1 MKRYM
6 LFFYFFISGFT
17 VLSQTSES
25 FSNIPVNSPPS
36 SYQSFSWTGDNGLTW
51 SATDSRTD
59 QTMTGKALVIRNG
72 SLTCNGIPNGI
83 SSISFKHQ
91 QFFSGSGGLLDVYI
105 NGTKV
110 GTANPTTTIATY
122 TLSNINVSGN
132 FNLEIVQSKTGLR
145 IGIDDLSW
153 QNYNAVPCAEPTAQ
167 PTGLSFSTTTNS
179 VSGTFTVA
187 SPAADDYLVVRSTS
201 PTLDALPQDGINYS
215 EGSALGSATVA
226 AVVSTGSFLD
236 DGLTPNTT
244 YYYFV
249 FSMNDAN
256 CSGGPNYLT
265 GSPLSSSANTQA
277 LPACTAPTG
286 SASSI
291 ILTPSGTAISGSFTA
306 AGDADSYLVVISTSS
321 TLSASPVDGTTYS
334 TGQAFGGGTVV
345 GFSGNTYFTAT
356 GLTASTTYYL
366 FIFSANNNC
375 TGTPPLYNGIAATA
389 STQTTA
395 TAGIPTGYYDGA
407 NGLTCGALKTK
418 LRDII
423 SADAVQ
429 LSYTPGVWLAFQ
441 YTDIRRNDDN
451 TADIIWDMYSDNPS
465 GPEPYTYTYQVNQCG
480 NYTKEGDCYN
490 REHSTPKSW
499 FNDQYPMYTD
509 VHHLFPTDGEVNNIR
524 SNYPYGEVT
533 NISVESQNHSK
544 LGTGNNFGY
553 TGIVFEPINEY
564 KGDFARASLYMATR
578 YENEIIS
585 QNWSANLNANEL
597 FLSATDEPD
606 ANMRKLQIYD
616 TWYVKLL
623 FKWIQQDPV
632 SQKEIDRNDAI
643 YYLTGQ
649 HNRNPY
655 IDHPEYALEVWQCSG
670 ALPVTLI
677 SFDASKSDGG
687 VLLKWYSTNESNF
700 SHFEIMRSEDGTH
713 FYKIATVPGGNLAH
727 YYFTDTHIPEGNIV
741 YYRLKMVDIDANT
754 RVSKVVSVRL
764 NNNFSNAI
772 VYPNPVSGLLKI
784 KLDRDIAPNSKLQI
798 LDITGRVMKNRIL
811 AGSANVVDQSV
822 SDLPQGR
829 YFVRIYNNAEVIN
842 SSFVILR

>member
-6 LFFYFFISGFT
+6 LFFCFLISAFS
-17 VLSQTSES
+17 VFSQTSET
-25 FSNIPVNSPPS
+25 FTNLPVLSPSS

-51 SATDSRTD
+51 SAADSRTD
-59 QTMTGKALVIRNG
+59 QTMTGKAVVVRNG
-72 SLTCNGIPNGI
+72 NISCNGIPNGI
-83 SSISFKHQ
+83 ASISFNHQ
-91 QFFSGSGGLLDVYI
+91 QFFGGSAGNLDVYI

-110 GTANPTTTIATY
+110 GSASPTTSLGTF
-122 TLSNINVSGN
+122 TLNNINISGA
-132 FNLEIVQSKTGLR
+132 FNLQIVQTTSGLR
-145 IGIDDLSW
+145 IGIDNLTW
-153 QNYNAVPCAEPTAQ
+153 TNYNAVPCTEPTAQ
-167 PTGLSFSTTTNS
+167 PTGLSFSSTTNS
-179 VSGTFTVA
+179 ITGTFTVA

-201 PTLDALPQDGINYS
+201 TTLDALPQDGTSYS
-215 EGSALGSATVA
+215 EGSAIGSSTVA
-226 AVVSTGSFLD
+226 AIVSTGSFLD

-244 YYYFV
+244 YYYFI
-249 FSMNDAN
+249 FAMNDAN
-256 CSGGPNYLT
+256 CGGGPNYLT
-265 GSPLSSSANTQA
+265 GSPLSGSTATQA
-277 LPACTAPTG
+277 LPACVTPSGT
-286 SASSI
+286 ASSI
-291 ILTPSGTAISGSFTA
+291 ILTPSAKAISGSFTV
-306 AGDADSYLVVISTSS
+306 AGDADSYLVVISTGS
-321 TLSASPVDGTTYS
+321 TLSASPVDGTSYTS
-334 TGQAFGGGTVV
+334 GQSFGGGTVV
-345 GFSGNTYFTAT
+345 SFSGNNYFTAT
-356 GLTASTTYYL
+356 GLTSSTTYYV

-375 TGTPPLYNGIAATA
+375 TGTPPLYNATAATA

-395 TAGIPTGYYDGA
+395 SAGIPSGYYDGA
-407 NGLTCGALKTK
+407 SGLTCGALKTK

-423 SADAVQ
+423 SADALQ
-429 LSYTPGVWLAFQ
+429 LTYTPGVWQAFE

-533 NISVESQNHSK
+533 SISVETDNHSK

-585 QNWSANLNANEL
+585 QNWSGNLNANEL

-677 SFDASKSDGG
+677 SFDASKGDDG

-700 SHFEIMRSEDGTH
+700 SHFEIMRSEDGTN
-713 FYKIATVPGGNLAH
+713 FYKIATVKGSNIAH
-727 YYFTDTHIPEGNIV
+727 YYYKDTHVPEGNIV
-741 YYRLKMVDIDANT
+741 YYRLNMVDIDGNT
-754 RVSKVVSVRL
+754 RLSKVVSVRL
-764 NNNFSNAI
+764 NKNFSNAI
-772 VYPNPVSGLLKI
+772 VYPNPVSGLLMI
-784 KLDRDIAPNSKLQI
+784 KLDRSVSPNSKLQI
-798 LDITGRVMKNRIL
+798 VDMTGRIMKSGVL
-811 AGSANVVDQSV
+811 SGATNVVNENV
-822 SDLPQGR
+822 ADLPQGR
-829 YFVRIYNNAEVIN
+829 YFIRIYNNKEVIN
-842 SSFVILR
+842 SSFVIMR